1 MPFLFQ
7 VGATAMCAHGG
18 QVSAIPSSP
27 RVLAGGQPVTTA
39 ADTYLVAGCPFNVSG
54 APVPCVSVQWLV
66 PATRVLVGG
75 VPAVLQ
81 SSQGLCIPNGV
92 PPTVVVTQVRVQGQ

>member
-18 QVSAIPSSP
+18 QVTAVSTNP
-27 RVLAGGQPVTTA
+27 RVLAGGAPVTTI
-39 ADTYLVAGCPFNVSG
+39 ADTFLVAGCPFTV
-54 APVPCVSVQWLV
+54 PPPLPCVNVQWLV
-66 PATRVLVGG
+66 PATRVLVGS

-81 SSQGLCIPNGV
+81 SSEGICLPNGV
-92 PPTVVVTQVRVQGQ
+92 PPTVIATQMRVQGQ